1 MIGGKL
7 ITPGESLD
15 NIRLGEHTNNIIE
28 SLENH
33 YFVERV
39 NEVIFLN
46 GNEILTGVEEEDLIW
61 WQGYLGRW
69 GTGASRKT

>member
-39 NEVIFLN
+39 NEVIFLM
-46 GNEILTGVEEEDLIW
+46 VM
-61 WQGYLGRW
+61 RF
-69 GTGASRKT
+69 